1 VKAAIGLGCSLGPR
15 RATLER
21 TVHQLH
27 ATPHTRV
34 LRVSRWWRTPPMRG
48 GTARGWFLNGV
59 VLVETEL
66 SPDALLDR
74 CIALERRAGRRRAR
88 HWGDRTLDLDLLHV
102 EGVTS
107 DGPRLV
113 LPHPGIGRRPF
124 VRLPL
129 REVWPEAVDP
139 RSGATWLDL
148 SELAGPRPVPAGA
161 MSWPRW
167 TAGPHTDS

>member
-1 VKAAIGLGCSLGPR
+1 VKAAIGLGSSLGPR

-21 TVHQLH
+21 AVQRLA
-27 ATPHTRV
+27 ATPGIRV

-59 VLVETEL
+59 VQVETSL
-66 SPDALLDR
+66 SPDQLLDR
-74 CIALERRAGRRRAR
+74 CVALEVAAGRRRAR

-102 EGVTS
+102 EGVTA

-113 LPHPGIGRRPF
+113 LPHPGIACRPF

-129 REVWPEAVDP
+129 REAWSDARDP
-139 RSGATWLDL
+139 RTGQRWADAPTAPGPQPVAVGVTVWT
-148 SELAGPRPVPAGA
+148 PRP
-161 MSWPRW
+161 R
-167 TAGPHTDS
+167 TDS